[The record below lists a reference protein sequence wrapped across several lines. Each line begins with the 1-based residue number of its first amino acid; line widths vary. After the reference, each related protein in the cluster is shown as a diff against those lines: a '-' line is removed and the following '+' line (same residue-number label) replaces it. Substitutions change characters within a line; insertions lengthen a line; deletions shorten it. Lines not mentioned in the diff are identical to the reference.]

1 MSTKQTQYQKDDQK
15 GRELFKAFALE
26 NPQFKFKK
34 ESKNEYS
41 HWDVSYTNKQENY
54 IGEIKIRKY
63 NSTAFGDWYL
73 QKDKY
78 DNLRMLQLKVPG
90 SKISYIN
97 FFDDNITMVWNL
109 DEIDFSKIETGMRE
123 LQQNDYSE
131 KTVLKPVYLLPHS
144 LAEKFETEEAKSIFK
159 PIEDLKAKYQMN
171 EDEEDNLPF

>member
-1 MSTKQTQYQKDDQK
+1 MSTKETQYQKDDKK
-15 GRELFKAFALE
+15 GREIFKAFAKE
-26 NPQFKFKK
+26 NPEFKFKK
-34 ESKNEYS
+34 ESKDEFS
-41 HWDVSYTNKQENY
+41 CWDVSYTKKRENY

-109 DEIDFSKIETGMRE
+109 DEIDFSKIETGMRD

-131 KTVLKPVYLLPHS
+131 KTVLKPVYLLPHI
-144 LAEKFETEEAKSIFK
+144 LAEKFETEEAKSIFA
-159 PIEDLKAKYQMN
+159 PIEAIKAKYQME
-171 EDEEDNLPF
+171 EDDDNLPF